1 MPGVCCCARRGG
13 SMPSAQGG
21 PLGGSALRGQGWGG
35 NTTAGGASPS
45 RPAPRQVIPRT
56 PSHSQKTVWGWTGQ
70 GGPQG
75 PTESPSWSCVP
86 HLSWALS
93 PIQDLPGKKG
103 GLVGEPSPPPTQ
115 HLTPGLRAPEGL
127 HQHVWAPTC
136 HLGHKGP
143 PGHLPNTPHPGLAQP
158 QGREAHQLSDHAV
171 RNILGYNGPPVS
183 ICEVPTIWGR
193 RGWKQEGQREQT
205 PCKWQGTGCGP
216 NSPGHWASISPSVPR
231 GVGRLGLPCC
241 SSSSTELG
249 RRDESGGRE
258 GEEK

>member
-1 MPGVCCCARRGG
+1 MGGQHHSRGG
-13 SMPSAQGG
+13 ITFPACPETGDPPDSFTFPENSMGLDWSGRSSG
-21 PLGGSALRGQGWGG
+21 PNRESLLVLCAPPELGTQPHTG
-35 NTTAGGASPS
+35 PS
-45 RPAPRQVIPRT
+45 REEGRP
-56 PSHSQKTVWGWTGQ
+56 
-70 GGPQG
+70 GGRAIS
-75 PTESPSWSCVP
+75 T
-86 HLSWALS
+86 
-93 PIQDLPGKKG
+93 
-103 GLVGEPSPPPTQ
+103 PTQ